1 MSMNVK
7 TMALAVAACLA
18 AGFGVASAQMSGQAP
33 PGGQTETDQA
43 ALAAMTP
50 QQMLQKADIYLQGM
64 EQGASSVRRQ
74 LEKAR
79 EARDVVKVLC
89 LNDKLNQINVAVRTA
104 SERRGS
110 LSAAVERNNGADRA
124 RHEYTVIEVLRNRL
138 LILVKEAN
146 QCIGEEIG
154 FAGEAR
160 LTVSVNPELP
170 TEGESVF
177 PEEPVISMPPTLSSN
192 TD

>member
-1 MSMNVK
+1 MTV
-7 TMALAVAACLA
+7 AVVACLA
-18 AGFGVASAQMSGQAP
+18 AGFGVARAQMSEPAP
-33 PGGQTETDQA
+33 SAAENDPDAA

-50 QQMLQKADIYLQGM
+50 QQMLQKADVYLQGM
-64 EQGASSVRRQ
+64 EQGASTVRRQ

-89 LNDKLNQINVAVRTA
+89 LNDKLNQINVALRSA

-110 LSAAVERNNGADRA
+110 LSLAAERNAADRA
-124 RHEYTVIEVLRNRL
+124 RHEFTVIEVLRNRL
-138 LILVKEAN
+138 LTLVKEAN

-154 FAGEAR
+154 FVGEAR

-170 TEGESVF
+170 MEGESVF
-177 PEEPVISMPPTLSSN
+177 PEDPFVSSPPTLSSN

>member
-1 MSMNVK
+1 MVGESD
-7 TMALAVAACLA
+7 
-18 AGFGVASAQMSGQAP
+18 P
-33 PGGQTETDQA
+33 DQA
-43 ALAAMTP
+43 ALAGMSP
-50 QQMLQKADIYLQGM
+50 QQMLQKADVYLQGM
-64 EQGASSVRRQ
+64 EQGTSAVRRQ

-89 LNDKLNQINVAVRTA
+89 LNDKLNQLNVALRTA
-104 SERRGS
+104 SERRGNLS
-110 LSAAVERNNGADRA
+110 SAAERNASDRA
-124 RHEYTVIEVLRNRL
+124 RHEFTVIDVLRNRAL
-138 LILVKEAN
+138 TLVKEAN

-154 FAGEAR
+154 FVGEAK

-177 PEEPVISMPPTLSSN
+177 PEEPFVGMPPTLSSG

>member
-7 TMALAVAACLA
+7 TMTLAVAACLA
-18 AGFGVASAQMSGQAP
+18 AGLGVAGAQMSDQLSTGTQS
-33 PGGQTETDQA
+33 ETDQA

-50 QQMLQKADIYLQGM
+50 QQLLQKADIYLQGM
-64 EQGASSVRRQ
+64 EQGASAVRRQ

-104 SERRGS
+104 NERRGNLS
-110 LSAAVERNNGADRA
+110 SAAERNNADRA
-124 RHEYTVIEVLRNRL
+124 RHEFTVIEVLRNRL
-138 LILVKEAN
+138 LTLVKEAN

-177 PEEPVISMPPTLSSN
+177 PDEPIISTPPTLSSN

>member
-1 MSMNVK
+1 MWMNVK
-7 TMALAVAACLA
+7 TVTLAVAACLVV
-18 AGFGVASAQMSGQAP
+18 GLGVASAQVSDPLSTGTQSD
-33 PGGQTETDQA
+33 TDGA
-43 ALAAMTP
+43 ALAGMTP
-50 QQMLQKADIYLQGM
+50 QQMLQKADTYLQGM

-74 LEKAR
+74 LEQAR

-110 LSAAVERNNGADRA
+110 LSSAAERNNADRA
-124 RHEYTVIEVLRNRL
+124 RHEFTVIEVLHNRL
-138 LILVKEAN
+138 LTLVKEAN

-160 LTVSVNPELP
+160 LTVS
-170 TEGESVF
+170 GDSVF
-177 PEEPVISMPPTLSSN
+177 PEEPIISVPPTLSSH

>member
-1 MSMNVK
+1 MWMNVK
-7 TMALAVAACLA
+7 TMTLAAVACIA
-18 AGFGVASAQMSGQAP
+18 AGFGVASAQVSDSLSTGARSD
-33 PGGQTETDQA
+33 TDRA

-50 QQMLQKADIYLQGM
+50 QQMLQKADTYLQGM

-104 SERRGS
+104 NERRGS
-110 LSAAVERNNGADRA
+110 LSSAAERNNADRA
-124 RHEYTVIEVLRNRL
+124 RHEFTVIEVLHNRL
-138 LILVKEAN
+138 QTLVKEAN

-170 TEGESVF
+170 AEGESVF
-177 PEEPVISMPPTLSSN
+177 PEEPVVSMPPTLSSP

>member
-1 MSMNVK
+1 
-7 TMALAVAACLA
+7 
-18 AGFGVASAQMSGQAP
+18 
-33 PGGQTETDQA
+33 
-43 ALAAMTP
+43 
-50 QQMLQKADIYLQGM
+50 M
-64 EQGASSVRRQ
+64 EQGASTVRRQ

-89 LNDKLNQINVAVRTA
+89 LNDKLNQINVALRSA

-110 LSAAVERNNGADRA
+110 LSLAAERNATDRA
-124 RHEYTVIEVLRNRL
+124 RHEFTVIEVLRNHL
-138 LILVKEAN
+138 LTLVKEAN

-154 FAGEAR
+154 FVGEAR

-177 PEEPVISMPPTLSSN
+177 PEEPIISSPPTLSSH